1 MAGMKLVA
9 GLGNPGREYEGTPH
23 NVGFQ
28 VVDLLMEKL
37 EVSGFQQKFHSQF
50 CRTSIE
56 GEACILIKPQTF
68 MNRVGLAVSECA
80 GFYKIPAENI
90 VIISDDLDLPPG
102 MARFRDGG
110 GHGGHNGLRS
120 VIDSLGNSKF
130 RRVRFGIGRPAGKRD
145 VVGYVLGQ
153 WSKAEAKLA
162 QSVMDLVLVE
172 LIGFLATSQ
181 FENTSFSAPELA

>member
-1 MAGMKLVA
+1 M
-9 GLGNPGREYEGTPH
+9 LGFR
-23 NVGFQ
+23 
-28 VVDLLMEKL
+28 LLIYSWKSSRFPDSSKNFTASFVE
-37 EVSGFQQKFHSQF
+37 H
-50 CRTSIE
+50 SIE

-68 MNRVGLAVSECA
+68 MNRVGLAVAECA

-102 MARFRDGG
+102 MARFRDSG

-162 QSVMDLVLVE
+162 QSVMDLGVGGTDR
-172 LIGFLATSQ
+172 IFGNLAV
-181 FENTSFSAPELA
+181 

>member
-1 MAGMKLVA
+1 MKLVA

-68 MNRVGLAVSECA
+68 MNRVGLAVAECA

-120 VIDSLGNSKF
+120 VIDSLGNSNF
-130 RRVRFGIGRPAGKRD
+130 RRVRFGIGRPASKRD

-172 LIGFLATSQ
+172 LVGFLETSQ

>member
-1 MAGMKLVA
+1 
-9 GLGNPGREYEGTPH
+9 
-23 NVGFQ
+23 
-28 VVDLLMEKL
+28 
-37 EVSGFQQKFHSQF
+37 
-50 CRTSIE
+50 
-56 GEACILIKPQTF
+56 
-68 MNRVGLAVSECA
+68 ECA

-172 LIGFLATSQ
+172 LVGFLETSQ

>member
-1 MAGMKLVA
+1 MKLVA

-37 EVSGFQQKFHSQF
+37 EVSGYQQKFHSQF
-50 CRTSIE
+50 CRISIE
-56 GEACILIKPQTF
+56 GESCILIKPQTF
-68 MNRVGLAVSECA
+68 MNRVGLAVAECA

-110 GHGGHNGLRS
+110 GHGDTMACDQLSTHW
-120 VIDSLGNSKF
+120 VTVNS
-130 RRVRFGIGRPAGKRD
+130 
-145 VVGYVLGQ
+145 
-153 WSKAEAKLA
+153 AE
-162 QSVMDLVLVE
+162 SDLVLADLLGNEMWSVMFWDNGQK
-172 LIGFLATSQ
+172 LKQSL
-181 FENTSFSAPELA
+181 LKV

>member
-1 MAGMKLVA
+1 MAGIKLVA

-37 EVSGFQQKFHSQF
+37 EVSGYQQKFHSLF
-50 CRTSIE
+50 CRISIE
-56 GEACILIKPQTF
+56 GESCILIKPQTF

-172 LIGFLATSQ
+172 LVGFLETSQ